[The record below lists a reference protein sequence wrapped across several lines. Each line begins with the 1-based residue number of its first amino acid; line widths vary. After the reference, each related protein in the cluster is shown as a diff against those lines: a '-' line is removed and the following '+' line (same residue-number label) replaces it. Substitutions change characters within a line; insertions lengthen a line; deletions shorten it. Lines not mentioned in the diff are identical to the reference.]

1 MTHYETLGV
10 PPTASSDEIKAAYR
24 RLARQSHPDVDPS
37 PAAEQRFRTITDAYR
52 ALSDARQRLRYNES
66 IVGHAG
72 SSVPAQ
78 STVSPAEIRAAWHR
92 VGAYGVTGLIIGFG
106 ISGFVNWLI
115 PAPPP
120 LVLILSGLGGLM
132 GTMRGIDANFVTS
145 DFLPRRWQR
154 IAIRSAR
161 TLIWMGGLGSFG
173 GFFGL
178 MISLASVGSTLLW
191 LALPAAFGLIGAI
204 IAFRA
209 TLHDH

>member
-10 PPTASSDEIKAAYR
+10 SPTASSDEIKAAYR

-37 PAAEQRFRTITDAYR
+37 PAAEQRFRTITEAYR
-52 ALSDARQRLRYNES
+52 ALSDARQRLSYNES
-66 IVGHAG
+66 IVARTDHE
-72 SSVPAQ
+72 SPP
-78 STVSPAEIRAAWHR
+78 VSATEIRAAWRR
-92 VGAYGVTGLIIGFG
+92 VGAYGVTGLVVGFG
-106 ISGFVNWLI
+106 ISGSVNWLI

-154 IAIRSAR
+154 IAIRTAR
-161 TLIWMGGLGSFG
+161 TLIWVGGLGSFG

-178 MISLASVGSTLLW
+178 MISLASIGSTLLW

-204 IAFRA
+204 IAFSA